1 MKRFFKFLFTALLT
15 AAVCLCGWFVWK
27 SNQDADQLESVYP
40 LSEVVSSIESRPEF
54 VPYEEISP
62 FLEEAIV
69 SVEDAR
75 FYRHSGIDVI
85 GLGRAL
91 LSQFVPFMAK
101 SGGSSITQ
109 QTIKNLYG
117 MFDAGVDWKGEE
129 IILAM
134 RLEKICTKEEI
145 LALYL
150 NIINFGDGYTGI
162 AEASRGYF
170 GIIPM
175 ELNQAQASILAG
187 IPQTPSNFQLSDHFP
202 QAKAKQQIVLNA
214 MVRNNEITKE
224 EAEDIFQ
231 EPIVYFNG
239 TTWVEGISWVAPR
252 PAEDDENRLGFYSEH
267 SKECFFSKLSAQTIM
282 LTGN

>member
-1 MKRFFKFLFTALLT
+1 MKRFFKFLFAALLT
-15 AAVCLCGWFVWK
+15 ALICLSGWFVWK
-27 SNQDADQLESVYP
+27 SYSDADQLESVYP
-40 LSEVVSSIESRPEF
+40 LSEVISSVESKPGF

-62 FLEEAIV
+62 FMEAAIV

-75 FYRHSGIDVI
+75 FYRHSGIDII

-91 LSQFVPFMAK
+91 VSQFIPFMDK

-109 QTIKNLYG
+109 QTVKNLYG

-162 AEASRGYF
+162 GQAASGYF
-170 GIIPM
+170 GVTPM
-175 ELNQAQASILAG
+175 ELTQAQASILAG
-187 IPQTPSNFQLSDHFP
+187 IPQTPANFQLSDHFP

-214 MVRNNEITKE
+214 MVRNDEITKA
-224 EAEDIFQ
+224 EAEEIFA
-231 EPIVYFNG
+231 EPIIYFNG
-239 TTWVEGISWVAPR
+239 TEWTQGVSW
-252 PAEDDENRLGFYSEH
+252 ENLWNLPNKNVMDFYTNCTRKSA
-267 SKECFFSKLSAQTIM
+267 FSSAKDR
-282 LTGN
+282 

>member
-1 MKRFFKFLFTALLT
+1 MKRFFKFLLTALLT
-15 AAVCLCGWFVWK
+15 AAICLCGWFVWK
-27 SNQDADQLESVYP
+27 SNSDADQLESVYP
-40 LSEVVSSIESRPEF
+40 LSEVVASVESRPGF
-54 VPYEEISP
+54 VPYEDISP
-62 FLEEAIV
+62 FLEDAIV

-109 QTIKNLYG
+109 QTVKNLYG

-134 RLEKICTKEEI
+134 RLEKLCSKEEI

-162 AEASRGYF
+162 AEAAAGYF
-170 GIIPM
+170 GVTPM
-175 ELNQAQASILAG
+175 ELTQSQATILAG

-202 QAKAKQQIVLNA
+202 QARAKQQIVLNA
-214 MVRNNEITKE
+214 MVRNKEITRE
-224 EAEDIFQ
+224 EAEQIYA
-231 EPIVYFNG
+231 EPVIYFNG
-239 TTWVEGISWVAPR
+239 SQWVQGVSQGLMP
-252 PAEDDENRLGFYSEH
+252 ENHFAGQL
-267 SKECFFSKLSAQTIM
+267 A
-282 LTGN
+282 